1 MSASGSPTGVESP
14 EVTIVVSDE
23 QTEVAVDVNRW
34 EELAHAVLI
43 AEQRRGELTLTF
55 VDVGEMAEL
64 NMEHMGKSGPT
75 DVLSFPL
82 DGLEDLDSVG
92 PVLLGDVVICPAIA
106 AAAAPDHAGTIDDEI
121 ALLVVHGIL
130 HILGHDHA
138 EPEETQR
145 MRSRELEHLT
155 RLHWRGRTPAGFV
168 HEQPEGFVQQG
179 EAS

>member
-1 MSASGSPTGVESP
+1 MSSSGSPTGVEPP

-23 QTEVAVDVNRW
+23 QTEVAVDANRW
-34 EELAHAVLI
+34 ADLAHAVLTC
-43 AEQRRGELTLTF
+43 EGRTGELTLTF
-55 VDVGEMAEL
+55 VDADEMTQL
-64 NMEHMGKSGPT
+64 NLEHMGQSGPT

-82 DGLEDLDSVG
+82 DALDVDQVG

-106 AAAAPDHAGTIDDEI
+106 AGAAPEHAGTLDDEI

-130 HILGHDHA
+130 HVLGHDHA
-138 EPEETQR
+138 EPTETQR

-155 RLHWRGRTPAGFV
+155 RLHWRGQPPASFV
-168 HEQPEGFVQQG
+168 HEQPAHSVQQE